1 MLTYQHTVQHC
12 IVHFVALEV
21 VMEISNMYFESLKGN
36 LLKEILH
43 HPPEQVKCG
52 RDIYMRDRSCFH
64 KCARL
69 LYKFL
74 RCFYVS
80 IIFYFIPFS
89 VMFLQWITKV
99 DNSEEGEHHHH
110 HH

>member
-1 MLTYQHTVQHC
+1 
-12 IVHFVALEV
+12 VALEV

-36 LLKEILH
+36 LLKEVLH
-43 HPPEQVKCG
+43 HPPEQVICG
-52 RDIYMRDRSCFH
+52 RDIEMKDRNCFH
-64 KCARL
+64 KCARV

-89 VMFLQWITKV
+89 VMFL
-99 DNSEEGEHHHH
+99 
-110 HH
+110 